1 MRISMSMVFA
11 LLISFLLLGIMA
23 NLVKQPEI
31 GTNRRPPLLDKEPTP
46 PTSQTKPQP
55 PIRVAPRLPQTVAT
69 PKGPTVLVEPTDDGD
84 PTITVPPLTPSDSI
98 GEKWTQ
104 REVFT
109 PSDERDG
116 HAPEPSNSALIPIS
130 QIQPQYPRELAARG
144 VEGWVSLRF
153 EVHQDGSVGN
163 VNVIN
168 GSPRGVFDQAAR
180 QAVQRWRY
188 RPVEGPVTQTITLDF
203 KLDN

>member
-23 NLVKQPEI
+23 NLVKQPEF
-31 GTNRRPPLLDKEPTP
+31 RSHRPTP
-46 PTSQTKPQP
+46 LPDATPMTPTTTSKPQP
-55 PIRVAPRLPQTVAT
+55 PIRVAPQMPKAVAPPQ
-69 PKGPTVLVEPTDDGD
+69 GPTVLVEPTDNGNRD
-84 PTITVPPLTPSDSI
+84 ITVPPLTPRGGTDDD
-98 GEKWTQ
+98 WTP
-104 REVFT
+104 RSVFD
-109 PSDERDG
+109 PSNERNSR
-116 HAPEPSNSALIPIS
+116 APEPTNAALIPIS
-130 QIQPQYPRELAARG
+130 QVQPLYPRELAARG

-180 QAVQRWRY
+180 QAVLRWRY